1 MMSDERNSRALRPSV
16 CYSLLLSSSPTLPY
30 TPPRRSSFVPSLRA
44 AGVAARSERLAIGEP
59 FGRDVREERGTRGG
73 GVRSFLTHPPCGA
86 NGMSVG

>member
-1 MMSDERNSRALRPSV
+1 MKKRGEKVTREADFMSDESRSCVTGWPFTRFSHN
-16 CYSLLLSSSPTLPY
+16 
-30 TPPRRSSFVPSLRA
+30 PSLRA